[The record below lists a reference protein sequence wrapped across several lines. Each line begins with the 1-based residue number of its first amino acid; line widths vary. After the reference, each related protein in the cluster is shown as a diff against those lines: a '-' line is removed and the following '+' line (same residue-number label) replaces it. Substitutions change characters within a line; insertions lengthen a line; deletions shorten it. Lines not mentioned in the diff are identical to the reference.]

1 MSKSSSGW
9 KSIINLLAFVAI
21 VCIALA
27 ITIGRIFPSLSWAFG
42 LVAEVIA
49 YSITATLAFKF
60 ARSRGHWAYFVI
72 WIIAVVLIIVLK
84 FIK

>member
-21 VCIALA
+21 LCIALA
-27 ITIGRIFPSLSWAFG
+27 ITIGKIFPSLSWAFG